1 MCPANPSISEVGV
14 EATKKQTKT
23 ELKIQKKNRLF
34 MFQEKER
41 LYTTH
46 SSGRHE
52 VLSRDKLNGRGSRA
66 LN

>member
-23 ELKIQKKNRLF
+23 ELKIQKKNSLL
-34 MFQEKER
+34 MFQEKEC

-46 SSGRHE
+46 SAEDIRFYLGRSRMGE
-52 VLSRDKLNGRGSRA
+52 VPEF
-66 LN
+66 